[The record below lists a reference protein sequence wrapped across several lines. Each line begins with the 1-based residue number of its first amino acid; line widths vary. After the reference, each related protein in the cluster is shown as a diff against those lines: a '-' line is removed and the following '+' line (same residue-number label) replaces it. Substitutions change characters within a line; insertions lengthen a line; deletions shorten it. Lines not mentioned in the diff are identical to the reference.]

1 MATKNDVLKIYK
13 MKKTTVLRNL
23 LKQPGLIV
31 APGAENAFTAKI
43 IEQTG
48 GFRAVYMTGS
58 GTAASLIGT
67 PDVGLLTMT
76 EMVTQARNLA
86 MATDLPVI
94 ADADA
99 GYGNILNV
107 MRTVREYEKSGV
119 AAIHIEDQVAP
130 KRCGH
135 FEGKRVISQD
145 EMVGKIKAAVDARE
159 DTDFVLIART
169 DARAPLGLDEAI
181 KRARAYAEAGA
192 DVIFVEALQSVEE
205 IRVIVQSIN
214 APLLVN
220 MVEGGKTPILTTRE
234 LEEIGI
240 KIVIFP
246 IDAQCVA
253 AKAIQELMQ
262 ELKVTGSVKGFVHR
276 RVTFEEYR
284 SITGFARYE
293 ETEKKYYGEKPNSY

>member
-1 MATKNDVLKIYK
+1 

-23 LKQPGLIV
+23 LKRPGIIV

-48 GFRAVYMTGS
+48 GFQAVYMTGS

-94 ADADA
+94 ADADT
-99 GYGNILNV
+99 GYGDVLNV
-107 MRTVREYEKSGV
+107 VRTVREYEMSGV

-135 FEGKRVISQD
+135 FEGKQVISQD
-145 EMVGKIKAAVDARE
+145 EMVSKIKAAVDARE
-159 DTDFVLIART
+159 DPDFVLIART

-181 KRARAYAEAGA
+181 KRAQAYVEAGA
-192 DVIFVEALQSVEE
+192 DVIFVEAPQSAEE

-234 LEEIGI
+234 LEEMGV

-262 ELKVTGSVKGFVHR
+262 ELKVTGGIKGFAHR
-276 RVTFEEYR
+276 RVTFEEYQ
-284 SITGFARYE
+284 SITGFARYK

>member
-1 MATKNDVLKIYK
+1 MATRNDVLKIYK

-23 LKQPGLIV
+23 LKRPGIIV

-48 GFRAVYMTGS
+48 GFQAVYMTGS

-94 ADADA
+94 ADADT
-99 GYGNILNV
+99 GYGDVLNV
-107 MRTVREYEKSGV
+107 VRTVREYEMSGV

-135 FEGKRVISQD
+135 FEGKQVISQD
-145 EMVGKIKAAVDARE
+145 EMVSKIKAAVDARE
-159 DTDFVLIART
+159 DPDFVLIART

-181 KRARAYAEAGA
+181 KRAQAYVEAGA
-192 DVIFVEALQSVEE
+192 DVIFVEAPQSAEE

-220 MVEGGKTPILTTRE
+220 MVEGGKTPILITRE
-234 LEEIGI
+234 LEEMGV

-262 ELKVTGSVKGFVHR
+262 ELKVTGGIKGFAHR
-276 RVTFEEYR
+276 RVTFEEYQ
-284 SITGFARYE
+284 SITGFARYK

>member
-1 MATKNDVLKIYK
+1 

-23 LKQPGLIV
+23 LKRPGIIV

-48 GFRAVYMTGS
+48 GFQAFYMTGS

-67 PDVGLLTMT
+67 PDIGLLTMT

-86 MATDLPVI
+86 MATNLPVI
-94 ADADA
+94 ADADT
-99 GYGNILNV
+99 GYGGVLNG

-135 FEGKRVISQD
+135 FEGKQVISQN

-159 DTDFVLIART
+159 DPDFVLIART

-181 KRARAYAEAGA
+181 KRARAYVEAGA
-192 DVIFVEALQSVEE
+192 DVIFVEAPQSVEE

-220 MVEGGKTPILTTRE
+220 MVEGGKTPILTTGE
-234 LEEIGI
+234 LEEMGVN
-240 KIVIFP
+240 IVIFP

-262 ELKVTGSVKGFVHR
+262 ELKVTGSVKGFAHR
-276 RVTFEEYR
+276 RVTFDEYQ
-284 SITGFARYE
+284 SITGLAKYE
-293 ETEKKYYGEKPNSY
+293 EMEKKYHGEKPNSY

>member
-1 MATKNDVLKIYK
+1 

-23 LKQPGLIV
+23 LKRPGIIV

-48 GFRAVYMTGS
+48 GFQAVYMTGS

-67 PDVGLLTMT
+67 PDIGLLTMT

-86 MATDLPVI
+86 MATNLPVI
-94 ADADA
+94 ADANT
-99 GYGNILNV
+99 GYGDVLNV
-107 MRTVREYEKSGV
+107 MRTVREYEISGV

-135 FEGKRVISQD
+135 FEGKQVISQD
-145 EMVGKIKAAVDARE
+145 EMVSKIKAAVDARE
-159 DTDFVLIART
+159 DPDFVLIART

-181 KRARAYAEAGA
+181 KRAQAYVEAGA
-192 DVIFVEALQSVEE
+192 DVIFVEAPQSAEE

-234 LEEIGI
+234 LEEMGV

-262 ELKVTGSVKGFVHR
+262 ELKVTGGVKGFAHR
-276 RVTFEEYR
+276 RVTFEEYQ
-284 SITGFARYE
+284 SITGFARYK

>member
-135 FEGKRVISQD
+135 FEGKR
-145 EMVGKIKAAVDARE
+145 GKQ
-159 DTDFVLIART
+159 
-169 DARAPLGLDEAI
+169 GQ
-181 KRARAYAEAGA
+181 G
-192 DVIFVEALQSVEE
+192 
-205 IRVIVQSIN
+205 
-214 APLLVN
+214 
-220 MVEGGKTPILTTRE
+220 
-234 LEEIGI
+234 
-240 KIVIFP
+240 
-246 IDAQCVA
+246 
-253 AKAIQELMQ
+253 
-262 ELKVTGSVKGFVHR
+262 
-276 RVTFEEYR
+276 
-284 SITGFARYE
+284 
-293 ETEKKYYGEKPNSY
+293 